1 MFTAKTKQ
9 MAYANSDCDCS
20 ENEAW
25 KNAWILKIINI
36 KKSPIRAFFIFIDTL
51 YRYLT
56 NARSKA
62 SCAVWMNHTPPAV
75 NKPLKKTNK

>member
-20 ENEAW
+20 ENEACG
-25 KNAWILKIINI
+25 KTWILKIIKH
-36 KKSPIRAFFIFIDTL
+36 KKKPYWAFFIFIDTL

-62 SCAVWMNHTPPAV
+62 SVQCG
-75 NKPLKKTNK
+75 